1 MGKEEDPLPRG
12 AARIPLWWMEITPH
26 NVLDLEE
33 DEQRRQAE
41 YDEAVMYARL
51 AAQDDYQQQYGG
63 DGFPGYDPAKHGAR
77 GGGGGGGGGGYGGYK
92 RGPNGEWLD
101 KDGNPVFKRGKNGEW
116 IDSQG
121 KLLYKK
127 GPKGEWVDAEG
138 KPLGR
143 NFKPGQSPPGYEAGG
158 YYDPDR
164 FVPGKRASA
173 SGLSTGNYQRDANIG
188 WSKPSWTQIKLRS
201 TGTGGDIRD
210 GKYELPK
217 AGLKNKNLAKGGEP
231 QAEAPAPVAANEEA
245 APTEGE
251 ESVTTGTDASSE
263 KEGGIGKLVKRIRR
277 KKVRKSVAKTVKRP
291 STKPAVA
298 PIPPNES
305 AWAKARREKAEAAS
319 PTPAAGAADE
329 EEEIVEEEY
338 EDEVIEDEEY
348 EEEYEEEFVEEEII
362 LEDEDGN
369 EIVTDPGLDGAST
382 HNVTELQAVLAK
394 KANVMKLL

>member
-41 YDEAVMYARL
+41 YDEAVMFARL

-63 DGFPGYDPAKHGAR
+63 DGFPGYDRTKHGAS
-77 GGGGGGGGGGYGGYK
+77 GGSGGGGGGYGGYK

-116 IDSQG
+116 YDTQG

-127 GPKGEWVDAEG
+127 GSKGEWVDAED

-164 FVPGKRASA
+164 FVAGKRASA
-173 SGLSTGNYQRDANIG
+173 SGLSSSNYQRDANIG

-217 AGLKNKNLAKGGEP
+217 AGLKNKNLAKGDEP
-231 QAEAPAPVAANEEA
+231 KAEAPAPGGATEEA
-245 APTEGE
+245 APTEEKEE
-251 ESVTTGTDASSE
+251 ESVTTATDASAQ

-277 KKVRKSVAKTVKRP
+277 KKVRKSVAKRP
-291 STKPAVA
+291 STKTDVA

-305 AWAKARREKAEAAS
+305 AWAKARREKAEATS
-319 PTPAAGAADE
+319 PTPVAGDAQG

-338 EDEVIEDEEY
+338 EDEVIED